1 MNLSVVIVNW
11 NSGRHLR
18 RALHSLS
25 ELRGELRDV
34 WVIDNASSDSSLE
47 GFSECTGVRV
57 VHRQTN
63 LGFAQAANEG
73 IFRASSDFVL
83 LSNPDVEVIPESVRR
98 LYEEMEGQ
106 PLAAIVC
113 GPLTDSRGKAQRDFQ
128 IRKLPT
134 WRSVL
139 FDALF
144 LDELLAVIGQTS
156 KKPDSASREP
166 ARVEQPA
173 ADFWLLRKT
182 AWEEVGGF
190 DPRFYPAWF
199 EDVDFCKRLQA
210 AGWEI
215 LYFPELPVFHRG
227 GLCLGSLPYPRF
239 IRIFYGNLLKY
250 LKKHHPYTYPLL
262 WLPVQCGMWIRYVMT
277 RK

>member
-11 NSGRHLR
+11 NSGEHLR
-18 RALHSLS
+18 RALHSLK
-25 ELRGELRDV
+25 ELQGELRDV
-34 WVIDNASSDSSLE
+34 WIIDNASSDSSLE
-47 GFSECTGVRV
+47 GLSEPTGVRV
-57 VHRQTN
+57 VHEQTN

-73 IFRASSDFVL
+73 ISRAPSNFVL
-83 LSNPDVEVIPESVRR
+83 LSNPDVEVVPESVRR
-98 LYEEMEGQ
+98 LYEAMESH
-106 PLAAIVC
+106 PRAAIVC
-113 GPLTDSRGKAQRDFQ
+113 GSLTDSRGKAQSDFQ

-144 LDELLAVIGQTS
+144 IDELLSAIGRTGEE
-156 KKPDSASREP
+156 PNSASRGP

-173 ADFWLLRKT
+173 AAFWLLRKT

-199 EDVDFCKRLQA
+199 EDVDFCKRLQV

-215 LYFPELPVFHRG
+215 LFFPELPILHRG
-227 GLCLGSLPYPRF
+227 GLCLESLPYPQF

-250 LKKHHPYTYPLL
+250 LKKHHPQAYPLL
-262 WLPVQCGMWIRYVMT
+262 WLPIQCGMWIRYVMT